1 MMGGVVNTC
10 VIFFCSNFGI
20 CHIFNNDLGAYFYS
34 LFSTMIKRQL
44 SQVCFQLI
52 ATKLK
57 YLILSIAQDAA
68 FENFC
73 HEKWV
78 SLYCQ
83 DWLNHTGSVKNSHAD
98 TLWPKDSEVAYEK
111 VQLEISE
118 KSDIHSLFPCASI
131 AVGQRPPPVADKC
144 RCGKWLGTETS
155 PGLFCRWY
163 PKSTHDNR
171 EHQCLLGKHS

>member
-1 MMGGVVNTC
+1 MTGRGVNTC

-20 CHIFNNDLGAYFYS
+20 CRIFNNDLGAYCYS
-34 LFSTMIKRQL
+34 LFSPMIKRQL

-83 DWLNHTGSVKNSHAD
+83 D
-98 TLWPKDSEVAYEK
+98 
-111 VQLEISE
+111 
-118 KSDIHSLFPCASI
+118 
-131 AVGQRPPPVADKC
+131 
-144 RCGKWLGTETS
+144 
-155 PGLFCRWY
+155 
-163 PKSTHDNR
+163 
-171 EHQCLLGKHS
+171 